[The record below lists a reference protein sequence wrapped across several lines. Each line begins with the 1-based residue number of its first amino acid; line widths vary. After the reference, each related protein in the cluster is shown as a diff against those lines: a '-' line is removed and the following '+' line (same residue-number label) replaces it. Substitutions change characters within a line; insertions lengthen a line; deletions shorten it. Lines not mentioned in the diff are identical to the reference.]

1 MEHKYS
7 TMKTFFVHHQ
17 SKKHLTQKKPFLIAI
32 EQKYSTPKTIIID
45 HHQAKKNQPKN
56 SFPSTSK
63 HKYSAPKNHFQSPLG
78 HNYPSTK
85 PYGGERTVATCKHGR
100 SVNLVTRGR
109 GNGDR

>member
-32 EQKYSTPKTIIID
+32 EQKYSTPKTIICD
-45 HHQAKKNQPKN
+45 HHQAKKNQPKIN

-63 HKYSAPKNHFQSPLG
+63 HKYSAPKKHFQSPLG

-85 PYGGERTVATCKHGR
+85 PYGGGRTVATCKHGR

-109 GNGDR
+109 GKW